1 MKKDDKDTKLKPA
14 EIKLDIKNLPALKP
28 AEGYNLPKPPSIDGR
43 KKEDSDMKERKPFSL
58 ASEYDISTYWG
69 RF

>member
-1 MKKDDKDTKLKPA
+1 MKKDDKDTKFKPA
-14 EIKLDIKNLPALKP
+14 EIKLDFKNLPPLKP

-43 KKEDSDMKERKPFSL
+43 KKERKQPFSL

>member
-1 MKKDDKDTKLKPA
+1 MKKDKPA
-14 EIKLDIKNLPALKP
+14 EIKLDFKNLPPLKP
-28 AEGYNLPKPPSIDGR
+28 AEGYNLPKPPPSIDGR